1 MSAVSAF
8 NKILIDF
15 AKNLET
21 TFPEDK
27 DFLVFRKGIEDIS
40 KYNTMVPVQL
50 FRAYIAP
57 VEQQN
62 SEGEVTV
69 VDIKQKILNN
79 DSSFFIEEMD
89 YGKKLDEHDANDANS
104 FNTIDKL
111 KKYWKTLT
119 PQGQA
124 IVMKY
129 LSSLV
134 KVAEQV
140 RN

>member
-1 MSAVSAF
+1 MSAISAF
-8 NKILIDF
+8 NKILVDF

-27 DFLVFRKGIEDIS
+27 DFLVFRKGIEDLS
-40 KYNTMVPVQL
+40 RFNTMMPVQL
-50 FRAYIAP
+50 FRTYIAP
-57 VEQQN
+57 VHNEN
-62 SEGEVTV
+62 NEGEIEV

-79 DSSFFIEEMD
+79 DCSFFVDEMD
-89 YGKKLDEHDANDANS
+89 YAKKLDEHDANDAYS
-104 FNTIDKL
+104 FNTINKL

-134 KVAEQV
+134 RVAEQIK
-140 RN
+140 N

>member
-1 MSAVSAF
+1 MSAISAF

-21 TFPEDK
+21 TFPEDT
-27 DFLVFRKGIEDIS
+27 DFLVFRKGIQEIS
-40 KYNTMVPVQL
+40 KYNVTMPLQL
-50 FRAYIAP
+50 FRTYISP
-57 VEQQN
+57 VEHKN
-62 SEGEVTV
+62 DGKIVV
-69 VDIKQKILNN
+69 VDIKDKILKN
-79 DSSFFIEEMD
+79 DASFFLDEMD
-89 YGKKLDEHDANDANS
+89 YAKKLEENGANDAYS

-111 KKYWKTLT
+111 KLYWKNLT

-134 KVAEQV
+134 KVADQCK
-140 RN
+140 